1 MAKSNKIAG
10 TILLL
15 FFGWAFKMALAF
27 PPRAMYFPV
36 FVTGVGI
43 VLSLT
48 LVISGFV
55 GKKAEQG
62 EMEVIEK
69 QGKKMTVLMLVSMI
83 FYVMGMQIIGF
94 CTATLIFLIVSMVM
108 NYPGKADRKS
118 MIKIMVV
125 SVTVTVLIY
134 FVFKK
139 LLYVPLPQGFLI

>member
-15 FFGWAFKMALAF
+15 FFSWAFKMALAF

-43 VLSLT
+43 VLSLM

-62 EMEVIEK
+62 EIEVIEK
-69 QGKKMTVLMLVSMI
+69 QGKKMTVLMLASMI
-83 FYVMGMQIIGF
+83 LYVMGIQIIGF

-108 NYPGKADRKS
+108 NYPGKADRKA

-134 FVFKK
+134 FIFKK